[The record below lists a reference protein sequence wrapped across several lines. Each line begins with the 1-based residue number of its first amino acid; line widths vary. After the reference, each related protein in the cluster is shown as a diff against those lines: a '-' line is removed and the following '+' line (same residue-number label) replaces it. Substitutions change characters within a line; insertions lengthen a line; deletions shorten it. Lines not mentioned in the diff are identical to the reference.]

1 MKKIIEKIKNFF
13 SGSFSHK
20 LLQDIEQYDDV
31 YIQDND
37 KILTG
42 FCLKIINEHILA
54 IYCWET
60 DSTHIINISND
71 LDKDSIIFEDKILY
85 INKP

>member
-1 MKKIIEKIKNFF
+1 MKKIIEKIKSFF
-13 SGSFSHK
+13 SVSFSHK
-20 LLQDIEQYDDV
+20 LLKDIEQFDDV
-31 YIQDND
+31 YIQDNN
-37 KILTG
+37 KILMG
-42 FCLKIINEHILA
+42 FCLKKINEHILV

-60 DSTHIINISND
+60 DNTHIINISND